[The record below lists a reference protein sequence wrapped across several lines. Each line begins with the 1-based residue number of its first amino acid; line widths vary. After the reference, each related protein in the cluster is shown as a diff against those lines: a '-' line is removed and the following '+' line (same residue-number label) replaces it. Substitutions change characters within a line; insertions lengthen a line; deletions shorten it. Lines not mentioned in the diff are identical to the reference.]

1 MLVGFSFLA
10 GIIGGCMT
18 EYIVPFD
25 SEKTDEVAIEIK
37 NLGLVYESEN
47 SIYEALKDINLDIKK
62 GEFICI
68 VGQSG
73 CGKSTLLSVLEGLNK
88 ATSGTVKIN
97 GRNISGPGVE
107 RAVVFQNYSLFPW
120 MTARE
125 NVSFAVYET
134 MKKKGEKISHKAA
147 DEIADDFLKKVE
159 LNRYEDKLPGELSG
173 GMQQRVAIARAM
185 ACNPEILLM
194 DEPFGALDAK
204 IRENLQ
210 ALLLKLWREDEKKK
224 TVVFVTHDLNEAIL
238 LADKI
243 VFMMPLRIHSVIDVD
258 IPRPRVR
265 EAVYE
270 SPEYKRL
277 SKKLNHLFYNEV
289 TSFVNDNEVVI

>member
-1 MLVGFSFLA
+1 MSDY
-10 GIIGGCMT
+10 II
-18 EYIVPFD
+18 PFD
-25 SEKTDEVAIEIK
+25 SEKSNETAIEIK

-47 SIYEALKDINLDIKK
+47 STYEALKEINLDIKK

-88 ATSGTVKIN
+88 ATSGSVKIN
-97 GRNISGPGVE
+97 GKELAGPGVE

-134 MKKKGEKISHKAA
+134 RKKQGQKVSRKEA
-147 DEIADDFLKKVE
+147 DEIADDFLRKVD
-159 LNRYEDKLPGELSG
+159 LNRYEEKLPGELSG

-210 ALLLKLWREDEKKK
+210 TLLLKLWREDEHKK

-243 VFMMPLRIHSVIDVD
+243 VFMMPMRIHSIIDVD

-277 SKKLNHLFYNEV
+277 SKKLNHLFYNDV
-289 TSFVNDNEVVI
+289 TSYVNDNEVVI

>member
-1 MLVGFSFLA
+1 MS
-10 GIIGGCMT
+10 

-25 SEKTDEVAIEIK
+25 SEKSDEIAIEIK
-37 NLGLVYESEN
+37 NLGLVYESDN
-47 SIYEALKDINLDIKK
+47 STYEALKNINLEIKK

-88 ATSGTVKIN
+88 ATSGLVKIN
-97 GRNISGPGVE
+97 GTEITGPGVE

-134 MKKKGEKISHKAA
+134 SKKKGNKISHKKA

-210 ALLLKLWREDEKKK
+210 ALLLKLWREDEHKK

-238 LADKI
+238 LADRI
-243 VFMMPLRIHSVIDVD
+243 VFMMPLRIHSIIDVN
-258 IPRPRVR
+258 IPRPRIR

-270 SPEYKRL
+270 SPEYKAL
-277 SKKLNHLFYNEV
+277 SKELNHLFYNDV